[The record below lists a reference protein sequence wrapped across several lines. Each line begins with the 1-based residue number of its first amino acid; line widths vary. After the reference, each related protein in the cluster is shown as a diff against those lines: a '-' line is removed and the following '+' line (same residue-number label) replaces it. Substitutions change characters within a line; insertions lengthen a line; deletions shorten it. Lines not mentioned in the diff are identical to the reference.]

1 MNTRDCIRLR
11 NNGGEVVVRIED
23 YDSVI
28 PGGAER
34 IRALIESEAA
44 HRRLIASRQRQYA
57 FSMTAGMIV
66 GFLALLAA
74 ALVRAC

>member
-1 MNTRDCIRLR
+1 MNLIRVRDHDR
-11 NNGGEVVVRIED
+11 EVVVRIED

-28 PGGAER
+28 PDGAER
-34 IRALIESEAA
+34 IRALVESEAA
-44 HRRLIASRQRQYA
+44 HRRLIASRQRQVFFTMA
-57 FSMTAGMIV
+57 DGIIV